1 MLGFA
6 PVSVLPVSALPEVT
20 ANNYSISALNGTYA
34 LTGQTAILAYTPSAG
49 YAITALNGNYVVTGQ
64 SAAIVWAGGGPVT
77 GPQQYFIEI
86 RSFTERRSFC

>member
-6 PVSVLPVSALPEVT
+6 PVSVLPVSALPAVT
-20 ANNYSISALNGTYA
+20 ANNYLISALNGTYA
-34 LTGQTAILAYTPSAG
+34 LA
-49 YAITALNGNYVVTGQ
+49 GQ
-64 SAAIVWAGGGPVT
+64 SVAIVWSGGGPVT